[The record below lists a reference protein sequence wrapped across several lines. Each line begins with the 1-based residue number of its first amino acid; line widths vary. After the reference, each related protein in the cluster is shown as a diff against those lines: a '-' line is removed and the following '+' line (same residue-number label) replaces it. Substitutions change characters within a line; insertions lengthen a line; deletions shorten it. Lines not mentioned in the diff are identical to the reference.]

1 MISAIFMKNIL
12 KTKQFEIDF
21 IELINNSMEL
31 ISKEQNFI

>member
-1 MISAIFMKNIL
+1 MKNIL

-31 ISKEQNFI
+31 ISKEQNLI